1 MKLSRDPALWTGLA
15 AAAIQF
21 FSAIIFTLSSGQQA
35 ALNAA
40 VVAVAGLVTA
50 FWVRRDGQAAA
61 IIGFAQ
67 AVISGGLYF
76 GLKLTPDQQAAIMAL
91 ISTAAA
97 MFVRTQVTASVDAGG
112 VRQV

>member
-15 AAAIQF
+15 AALIQF
-21 FSAIIFTLSSGQQA
+21 VSALVFPLTSGQQA

-40 VVAVAGLVTA
+40 VVAVAGLLTA
-50 FWVRRDGQAAA
+50 FFVRRDGQVAA

-67 AVISGGLYF
+67 AVISGALYF
-76 GLKLTPDQQAAIMAL
+76 GLKLTPEAQAAVMAL
-91 ISTAAA
+91 VTTAAA
-97 MFVRTQVTASVDAGG
+97 MFVRTQAVAPINAAG